1 MGIAKNKPLVGI
13 TAMVCAMLLF
23 PFLDAVAKYLGNE
36 GIPVP
41 EIVWARQFFGA
52 LFLIPLLIKREG
64 VQALRPRD
72 QTLNLAR
79 SVLILAATAMFF
91 GALRYQGIAETLAIY
106 FVQPLVITVLAP
118 FLLGEHVGIRRWI
131 AVLIGFSGVLIII
144 RPGFQEFNMGVLLAF
159 GSGVCS
165 ALSLLLTRF
174 LAGSSSALA
183 TTFYNSLFGAAIASV
198 VVIYFWKPPDQHQI
212 MMFLLLALIGT
223 TGNYLTVLACE
234 YAEVSLLAP
243 FGYAE
248 MINAVFA
255 GWYFFG
261 DFPDRWTFVGVA
273 ILVACAIYI
282 SNRERLKRIEA
293 NVADPGRL

>member
-1 MGIAKNKPLVGI
+1 MALTKNKPLLGVAIMIG
-13 TAMVCAMLLF
+13 AMLLF
-23 PFLDAVAKYLGNE
+23 PFLDAVAKYLGNQ

-41 EIVWARQFFGA
+41 EIVWARQFIGA
-52 LFLIPLLIKREG
+52 LFLVPLLIKREG

-79 SVLILAATAMFF
+79 SVLILMATAMFF
-91 GALRYQGIAETLAIY
+91 GSLRYQGIAETLAIY

-118 FLLGEHVGIRRWI
+118 LLGEHVGIRRWI
-131 AVLIGFSGVLIII
+131 AVLVGFGGVLIII
-144 RPGFQEFNMGVLLAF
+144 RPGFQELNAGVFLAF

-165 ALSLLLTRF
+165 ALSLLLTRK

-183 TTFYNSLFGAAIASV
+183 TTFYNSLFGAIIASIV
-198 VVIYFWKPPDQHQI
+198 VVYFWKAPDLHQI
-212 MMFLLLALIGT
+212 MLFILLALIGT
-223 TGNYLTVLACE
+223 AGNYLTVLACE

-282 SNRERLKRIEA
+282 SYRERLKRINAEI
-293 NVADPGRL
+293 ADPGRL

>member
-1 MGIAKNKPLVGI
+1 MIG
-13 TAMVCAMLLF
+13 AMLLF
-23 PFLDAVAKYLGNE
+23 PFLDAVAKHLGNQ

-41 EIVWARQFFGA
+41 EIVWARQFIGA
-52 LFLIPLLIKREG
+52 LFLAPLLIKREG

-72 QTLNLAR
+72 QTLNLTR

-91 GALRYQGIAETLAIY
+91 GSMRYQGIAETLAIY
-106 FVQPLVITVLAP
+106 FVQPLVITALAP
-118 FLLGEHVGIRRWI
+118 LLGEHVGMRRWI
-131 AVLIGFSGVLIII
+131 AVLVGFGGVLVII
-144 RPGFQEFNMGVLLAF
+144 RPGFQELNFGVFLAF

-165 ALSLLLTRF
+165 ALSLLLTRK

-183 TTFYNSLFGAAIASV
+183 TTFYNSLFGAAISSV
-198 VVIYFWKPPDQHQI
+198 VVIYFWKTPDQGQV
-212 MMFLLLALIGT
+212 MMFVLLALIGT
-223 TGNYLTVLACE
+223 AGNYLTVLACE

-261 DFPDRWTFVGVA
+261 DFPDKWTFVGVA
-273 ILVACAIYI
+273 ILVVCAIYI
-282 SNRERLKRIEA
+282 SYRENCSA
-293 NVADPGRL
+293 

>member
-1 MGIAKNKPLVGI
+1 MALTKNKPLLGVAIMIG
-13 TAMVCAMLLF
+13 AMLLF
-23 PFLDAVAKYLGNE
+23 PFLDAVAKYLGNQ

-41 EIVWARQFFGA
+41 EIVWARQFIGA
-52 LFLIPLLIKREG
+52 LFLVPLLIKREG

-79 SVLILAATAMFF
+79 SVLILMATAMFF
-91 GALRYQGIAETLAIY
+91 GSLRYQGIAETLAIY

-118 FLLGEHVGIRRWI
+118 LLGEHVGIRRWI
-131 AVLIGFSGVLIII
+131 AVLVGFGGVLIII
-144 RPGFQEFNMGVLLAF
+144 RPGFQELNAGVLLAF

-165 ALSLLLTRF
+165 ALSLLLTRK

-183 TTFYNSLFGAAIASV
+183 TTFYNSLFGAIIASIV
-198 VVIYFWKPPDQHQI
+198 VVYFWKAPDLHQI
-212 MMFLLLALIGT
+212 MLFILLALIGT
-223 TGNYLTVLACE
+223 AGNYLTVLACE

-282 SNRERLKRIEA
+282 SYRERLKRINAEI
-293 NVADPGRL
+293 ADPGRL

>member
-1 MGIAKNKPLVGI
+1 MASTKNKPLLGVAIMIG
-13 TAMVCAMLLF
+13 AMLLF
-23 PFLDAVAKYLGNE
+23 PFLDAVAKHLGNQ

-41 EIVWARQFFGA
+41 EIVWARQFIGA
-52 LFLIPLLIKREG
+52 LFLAPLLIKREG

-72 QTLNLAR
+72 QTLNLTR

-91 GALRYQGIAETLAIY
+91 GSMRYQGIAETLAIY
-106 FVQPLVITVLAP
+106 FVQPLVITALAP
-118 FLLGEHVGIRRWI
+118 LLGEHVGMRRWI
-131 AVLIGFSGVLIII
+131 AVLVGFGGVLVII
-144 RPGFQEFNMGVLLAF
+144 RPGFQELNFGVFLAF

-165 ALSLLLTRF
+165 ALSLLLTRK

-183 TTFYNSLFGAAIASV
+183 TTFYNSLFGAAISSV
-198 VVIYFWKPPDQHQI
+198 VVIYFWKTPDQGQV
-212 MMFLLLALIGT
+212 MMFVLLALIGT
-223 TGNYLTVLACE
+223 AGNYLTVLACE

-261 DFPDRWTFVGVA
+261 DFPDKWTFVGVA
-273 ILVACAIYI
+273 ILVVCAIYI
-282 SNRERLKRIEA
+282 SYREKLKHI
-293 NVADPGRL
+293 NVEIADPGRL

>member
-1 MGIAKNKPLVGI
+1 MALIKNKSLLGVVVMIG
-13 TAMVCAMLLF
+13 AMLLF
-23 PFLDAVAKYLGNE
+23 PFLDAIAKHLGNQ

-41 EIVWARQFFGA
+41 EIVWARQFIGA
-52 LFLIPLLIKREG
+52 LFLAPLLVKREG

-72 QTLNLAR
+72 QSLNLAR

-91 GALRYQGIAETLAIY
+91 GSLRYQGIAETLAIY

-118 FLLGEHVGIRRWI
+118 FMLSEHVGIRRWI
-131 AVLIGFSGVLIII
+131 AVLVGFGGVLIII
-144 RPGFQEFNMGVLLAF
+144 RPGFQELNFGVFLAF

-165 ALSLLLTRF
+165 ALSLLFTRL

-183 TTFYNSLFGAAIASV
+183 TTFYNSLFGAIIASI
-198 VVIYFWKPPDQHQI
+198 VVIYFWKTPDQYQL
-212 MMFLLLALIGT
+212 MMFVLLALIGT
-223 TGNYLTVLACE
+223 AGNYLTVLACE

-261 DFPDRWTFVGVA
+261 DFPDGWTFVGVA
-273 ILVACAIYI
+273 ILIVCAIYI
-282 SNRERLKRIEA
+282 SNRERMKHIA
-293 NVADPGRL
+293 QVVDPARL

>member
-1 MGIAKNKPLVGI
+1 MALTKNKPLLGVAIMIG
-13 TAMVCAMLLF
+13 AMLLF
-23 PFLDAVAKYLGNE
+23 PFLDAVAKYLGNQ

-41 EIVWARQFFGA
+41 EIVWARQFIGA
-52 LFLIPLLIKREG
+52 LFLVPLLIKREG

-79 SVLILAATAMFF
+79 SVLILMATAMFF
-91 GALRYQGIAETLAIY
+91 GSLRYQGIAETLAIY

-118 FLLGEHVGIRRWI
+118 LLGEHVGIRRWI
-131 AVLIGFSGVLIII
+131 AVLVGFGGVLIII
-144 RPGFQEFNMGVLLAF
+144 RPGFQELNAGVFLAF

-165 ALSLLLTRF
+165 ALSLLLTRK

-183 TTFYNSLFGAAIASV
+183 TTFYNSLFGAIIASIV
-198 VVIYFWKPPDQHQI
+198 VVYFWKTPDLHQI
-212 MMFLLLALIGT
+212 MLFTLLALIGT
-223 TGNYLTVLACE
+223 AGNYLTVLACE

-282 SNRERLKRIEA
+282 SYRERLKRINAEI
-293 NVADPGRL
+293 ADPGRL